1 MCVSVFEDERQGR
14 QLERAMAGGA
24 HPPEQHRNGKGVQV
38 TLEME
43 CRTDAPLILI
53 LTLVLIL
60 FLILIVIIVLILIVI
75 LVLIL
80 IVILVL
86 ILIIILIRGASLT
99 QTVSCLANLY
109 LARWLLIA
117 EYNIMLCVTLQ

>member
-80 IVILVL
+80 I
-86 ILIIILIRGASLT
+86 IILIRGASLT